1 MLRIHIY
8 LVIIRL
14 RPLRKIWIRIRPK
27 VKIRIQG
34 FFNARNNI
42 LISCLQY
49 NDVLN
54 SVKYAE
60 IWTAEIYTTKKLCI
74 KSVYNFQ
81 RKTIRAKYFDVFSIA

>member
-34 FFNARNNI
+34 FLNVNPDETLKNI
-42 LISCLQY
+42 PDPT
-49 NDVLN
+49 NKKFVL
-54 SVKYAE
+54 K
-60 IWTAEIYTTKKLCI
+60 
-74 KSVYNFQ
+74 VYIIFKEKQ
-81 RKTIRAKYFDVFSIA
+81 